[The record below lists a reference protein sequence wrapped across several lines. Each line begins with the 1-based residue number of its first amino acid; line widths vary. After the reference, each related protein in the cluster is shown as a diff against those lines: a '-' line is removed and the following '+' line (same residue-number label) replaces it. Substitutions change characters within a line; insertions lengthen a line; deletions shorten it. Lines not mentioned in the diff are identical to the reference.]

1 MGKVGLGH
9 QYWVGKCLR
18 GLFTGLITGALISLY
33 SQTISL
39 LTRLNQSL
47 PFLVFLIP
55 LGAVLTQYLF
65 KVFGER
71 YRNSTTSAIDE
82 INNHKNHRNW
92 AESQIPD
99 TISPIMGLLA
109 YLGAS
114 ITHLVGASGGKEG
127 AGVQIGLASASVVE
141 HVEAWGNRRLGREHD
156 NRSDYYLMCGAG
168 AAFAALFNAPIA
180 GVFFGTQLASPRA
193 TRLDAYLPV
202 TISSFTAVL
211 LSQAIGIHV
220 LEIPFYLEL
229 EFSARNLFYVS
240 LFAILTGLYSRLFC
254 FVLHRIRDFFRKRV
268 SSPYLVVLWPSL
280 VLLLLSLA
288 TWPIFDTFRYNGLG
302 GDLLY
307 DIIIGR
313 ASQLDDLIKL
323 ALVAFTFAA
332 GFVGGEVVPLIV
344 VGAGFGMSMS
354 HLFNVPLSPFAVL
367 GSLGMLSGGTNLP
380 IVCFALGLELFGYR
394 EPCLLFIMVTLSFV
408 ASGHSGIYSHQRLP
422 YR

>member
-82 INNHKNHRNW
+82 INNHKDHRNW

-156 NRSDYYLMCGAG
+156 NRSDYYLM
-168 AAFAALFNAPIA
+168 
-180 GVFFGTQLASPRA
+180 
-193 TRLDAYLPV
+193 
-202 TISSFTAVL
+202 
-211 LSQAIGIHV
+211 
-220 LEIPFYLEL
+220 
-229 EFSARNLFYVS
+229 
-240 LFAILTGLYSRLFC
+240 
-254 FVLHRIRDFFRKRV
+254 
-268 SSPYLVVLWPSL
+268 
-280 VLLLLSLA
+280 
-288 TWPIFDTFRYNGLG
+288 
-302 GDLLY
+302 
-307 DIIIGR
+307 
-313 ASQLDDLIKL
+313 
-323 ALVAFTFAA
+323 
-332 GFVGGEVVPLIV
+332 
-344 VGAGFGMSMS
+344 
-354 HLFNVPLSPFAVL
+354 
-367 GSLGMLSGGTNLP
+367 
-380 IVCFALGLELFGYR
+380 
-394 EPCLLFIMVTLSFV
+394 
-408 ASGHSGIYSHQRLP
+408 
-422 YR
+422 